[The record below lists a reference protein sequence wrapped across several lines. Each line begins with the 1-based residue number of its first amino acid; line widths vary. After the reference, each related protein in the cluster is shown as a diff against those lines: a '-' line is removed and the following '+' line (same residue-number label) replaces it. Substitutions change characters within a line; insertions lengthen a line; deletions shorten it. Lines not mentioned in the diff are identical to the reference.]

1 MEMWLFAII
10 TSVNSSVRVNG
21 LTLQNVEVNFWLLPE
36 IEHTFYTKYCCALLQ

>member
-10 TSVNSSVRVNG
+10 TSVKSSVTVNG

-36 IEHTFYTKYCCALLQ
+36 IEHTFYTKYYCALL